1 LNKSKYYTAI
11 GMVTDAALSRVLED
25 VLALPDIPEVE
36 SHRLSELCRIL
47 HGLEALFVEEANQAR
62 TLPQWIEM
70 NQLNGLL
77 QDPFVVAYVP
87 SWLKFSYLS
96 ELLVR
101 TLPPLVSRHIYA
113 LACSAGGVHGRHLVP
128 LRQRRFGGLSGG

>member
-47 HGLEALFVEEANQAR
+47 HGLEALFVEEANQ
-62 TLPQWIEM
+62 
-70 NQLNGLL
+70 
-77 QDPFVVAYVP
+77 DPFVVAYVP

-96 ELLVR
+96 ELLEASMVDISYLFDSGALVDFQVDELVGLVR
-101 TLPPLVSRHIYA
+101 A
-113 LACSAGGVHGRHLVP
+113 LFADTALRTNTINKLTAGRP
-128 LRQRRFGGLSGG
+128 